1 MNNEEK
7 QESVWSKAIPF
18 KEQVAIF
25 KRLMGFVKH
34 FKFEMTIALI
44 GAFLVSIINILLP
57 RGLQYFLDNFLL
69 KQSATVQII
78 LFAVLLYAVGSILK
92 SVIQFTYQY
101 FFALGSEKTLES
113 IRRALYRK
121 LHELGRRYFD
131 QTPAGSIVS
140 RVTNDTMTLS
150 NFLTV
155 LSTVVIGAFSVVT
168 ALFAMFN
175 TNVIAQSRIG

>member
-57 RGLQYFLDNFLL
+57 RGLQCLNKAQLSRLFCLQAYFM
-69 KQSATVQII
+69 Q
-78 LFAVLLYAVGSILK
+78 
-92 SVIQFTYQY
+92 
-101 FFALGSEKTLES
+101 
-113 IRRALYRK
+113 
-121 LHELGRRYFD
+121 
-131 QTPAGSIVS
+131 
-140 RVTNDTMTLS
+140 
-150 NFLTV
+150 
-155 LSTVVIGAFSVVT
+155 
-168 ALFAMFN
+168 
-175 TNVIAQSRIG
+175 